1 MHLKTVINVLYFMR
15 HSTGSQCRS
24 RSTGV
29 MWSRRNV
36 NVNHILYILSETVG
50 EPTIHDFCEHTYAH
64 QWEFPSTQKLFPG
77 NNAMLLVNM

>member
-1 MHLKTVINVLYFMR
+1 MHLKTVTNVLYFMR

-36 NVNHILYILSETVG
+36 HVTKRAAFIFSAHAGAEQPAWEGRQPVLS
-50 EPTIHDFCEHTYAH
+50 Y
-64 QWEFPSTQKLFPG
+64 SSPG
-77 NNAMLLVNM
+77 VMLLKPGLRS